1 MAAHIAPQQP
11 DDAPG
16 GDVEPGDPT
25 GGDPTGGDPTGGEA
39 TDAEPA
45 ASRPAAREEPPALL
59 TEPFDIPWPA
69 AGIIRAVRRRADAS
83 QRELAAYAGVHP
95 STIGRIE
102 AGALTPSIAM
112 LRRLLAAAGFRLAV
126 VDEFGRVLQ
135 PMRDRDDARDG
146 AERRY
151 PSHLDTILDPEPGE
165 WWADVYGLARPPE
178 TFYRNRAYRDA
189 MRRRSRWEVRVAK
202 LRHVPPPPRAVPPDG

>member
-1 MAAHIAPQQP
+1 MAAHTAPQQP
-11 DDAPG
+11 DGDPG
-16 GDVEPGDPT
+16 GD
-25 GGDPTGGDPTGGEA
+25 
-39 TDAEPA
+39 DAEAGDEPA
-45 ASRPAAREEPPALL
+45 GDAPSGDSAAGEPRAML

-83 QRELAAYAGVHP
+83 QRELAVYAGVHP

-102 AGALTPSIAM
+102 AGALTPSIAV

-135 PMRDRDDARDG
+135 PMRDRDDTRDG

-189 MRRRSRWEVRVAK
+189 MRRRSRWEVRVGK
-202 LRHVPPPPRAVPPDG
+202 LRHVPPPPRVVPPYG